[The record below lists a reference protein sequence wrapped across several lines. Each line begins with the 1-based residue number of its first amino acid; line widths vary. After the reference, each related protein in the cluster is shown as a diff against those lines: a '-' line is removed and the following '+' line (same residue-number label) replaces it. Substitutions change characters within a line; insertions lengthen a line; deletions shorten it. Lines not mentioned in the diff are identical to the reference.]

1 MGETFDKTIISQ
13 CPKHNIPYSGVCVEK
28 NCYETGLICPKCTP
42 NSCIETKHHKKMFTN
57 EFYKLYLENII
68 HLVDF
73 KALNDLI
80 NIGLEVQQKQLD
92 LQAQAFE
99 DWEIKMIDEKFSKF
113 KERMNQKIQKFIDDL
128 ADKLQKV
135 YDDFINSNQNLK
147 STIIEIPDF
156 KIDST
161 IKFLNENKDNKEE
174 LEKFMDTIK
183 KVMDYDKLMKYQK
196 DLKNVLYGK
205 YLFEH
210 LKNNENNLIGN
221 ISLKTEIG
229 DYIKKLI
236 KCIFPDEKGIKIY
249 INQNNIDFDLDPRDL
264 KFKETITN
272 KCLKSYTIDCLFD
285 AYTAFDGN
293 CYLASSHGYP
303 YTIEIYNLSDNSLTS
318 TLNVSKQI
326 YIIRHYAHFSK
337 KTDYVLTTTTEKSVK
352 IYNVNNFTEYLTI
365 NNCYTGTY
373 MYSALLLFDD
383 MNNKNYVVTSSPND
397 YIKFWNFENGKFVK
411 NIGSKSDYTYFI
423 NLWKNNDKY
432 FIVNANAD
440 NVKIYGTEKENQ
452 VYGEYSGTERTW
464 HMCAFVEKIN
474 DIDTLFE
481 SDGKGDVRLWN
492 LENHQLIKNIKCQS
506 VSLRGLCL
514 WNQKYIL
521 AASSDKCFKVIDL
534 EKGELVCSVSGQHN
548 NSMCTIKK
556 IMHPLYGEG
565 LLTGSID
572 GTIKLWI
579 NKNMVEN

>member
-1 MGETFDKTIISQ
+1 MGDTFDKTIINQ
-13 CPKHNIPYSGVCVEK
+13 CPIHNIPYSGVCVEK

-42 NSCIETKHHKKMFTN
+42 KSCIETKNHKKMFTN
-57 EFYKLYLENII
+57 EFYKLYIENLV

-80 NIGLEVQQKQLD
+80 NIGH
-92 LQAQAFE
+92 
-99 DWEIKMIDEKFSKF
+99 
-113 KERMNQKIQKFIDDL
+113 MNQKIQKFIDNL
-128 ADKLQKV
+128 EEKLQNV

-174 LEKFMDTIK
+174 LEKFMDNIK

-210 LKNNENNLIGN
+210 LKNNETNLIGN
-221 ISLKTEIG
+221 ITLKTELS

-249 INQNNIDFDLDPRDL
+249 INQNMIDFAMDPRDL

-272 KCLKSYTIDCLFD
+272 KCLKSFTIDCLFD

-293 CYLASSHGYP
+293 CYLASSHGNP
-303 YTIEIYNLSDNSLTS
+303 YSIEIYNLSNNVLTS
-318 TLNVSKQI
+318 TLNVAKQI
-326 YIIRHYAHFSK
+326 YIIRHFSHFTK
-337 KTDYVLTTTTEKSVK
+337 KTDYLLTTTTEKSVI
-352 IYNVNNFTEYLTI
+352 IYNVNNYTECLTI
-365 NNCYTGTY
+365 SNCYTGTY

-383 MNNKNYVVTSSPND
+383 LTNKNYIVTSSPND
-397 YIKFWNFENGKFVK
+397 FIKFWNLDNGKFIK
-411 NIGSKSDYTYFI
+411 NVGSKNDYTYFI

-432 FIVNANAD
+432 YIINANAD

-452 VYGEYSGTERTW
+452 VYGEYSGKERNW
-464 HMCAFVEKIN
+464 HMCAFAEKIN
-474 DIDTLFE
+474 DIDILFE
-481 SDGKGDVRLWN
+481 SDGRGDVRLWN
-492 LENHQLIKNIKCQS
+492 LENHQLIKCINCHT

-521 AASSDKCFKVIDL
+521 AASSDRSFKIIDF
-534 EKGELVCSVSGQHN
+534 EKGEFLSSIGGQHN
-548 NSMCTIKK
+548 NSLCTIKK
-556 IMHPLYGEG
+556 IMHPVHGEA

-579 NKNMVEN
+579 NKNLVAQ